1 MNVSPA
7 SSMINTF
14 VVRIWLEWSE
24 SGPSWRGQIM
34 HVQSDQRMA
43 FLGLQDMLQFM
54 QGYVAMEF
62 QNQLSLEEDGSK
74 KNIA

>member
-7 SSMINTF
+7 SSLINTF

-24 SGPSWRGQIM
+24 SGSSWRGQIM
-34 HVQSDQRMA
+34 HVQSDHRMA
-43 FLGLQDMLQFM
+43 FLSLQDMLQFM

-62 QNQLSLEEDGSK
+62 QNQPTVEKEVSK